1 MKGNQMSS
9 NICTVDRI
17 ENTLVLMDAD
27 GQAIATHRISDQRG
41 GRREAK
47 QVLNQWLNENVFE
60 IAAAMNLV

>member
-1 MKGNQMSS
+1 MND

-17 ENTLVLMDAD
+17 ESTLVLMDAD
-27 GQAIATHRISDQRG
+27 GQVIATHRISDQRG

-47 QVLNQWLNENVFE
+47 QVLNQWLNENAFE

>member
-1 MKGNQMSS
+1 MKGNAMND

-17 ENTLVLMDAD
+17 ESTLVLMDAD

-47 QVLNQWLNENVFE
+47 QVLNQWLNENAFE

>member
-27 GQAIATHRISDQRG
+27 GQAIATHRISDRRG
-41 GRREAK
+41 GRRDAK
-47 QVLNQWLNENVFE
+47 RILNEWLNENTFE